1 VVAVSAV
8 VGSLVASGC
17 GLTSSES
24 VTVDTLGGVGELPG
38 ELSGEAVEL
47 SLGTVFPRVELSDA
61 LALGPVADR
70 VGGNRLL
77 VIGDSI
83 KASTSRR
90 YGGEMCATLVPL
102 GWEVEVNAEVGRFV
116 DFGNRVVRNRLDPD
130 NGLDWDAAVI
140 SLGTNFGGDLTAYR
154 QELER
159 LVETLEPRPVVLL
172 TVTEFRPDRIGVN
185 EVIIDMMRVYPHV
198 QVLDWAGISAED
210 PSLIQPDRIHLT
222 AKGRERIT
230 SEIAAVLGEIDAE
243 GVCLETQFRDDSA
256 GGGSSVIGVTPTNPN
271 RSTTTTASDD
281 DDGGDPT
288 STTKP
293 SAGTST
299 PQPSTTQP
307 SVTQPST
314 TQPASVTTA
323 PANSVA
329 PDVAGDGVSA
339 TS

>member
-1 VVAVSAV
+1 MPRTRWVPACPALALVVAGALL
-8 VGSLVASGC
+8 VGGC

-24 VTVDTLGGVGELPG
+24 ITVDTLGGVGELPG
-38 ELSGEAVEL
+38 EFSGEAVEL

-61 LALGPVADR
+61 PERGPVAER

-90 YGGEMCATLVPL
+90 YGNEMCTTLVPL

-116 DFGNRVVRNRLDPD
+116 DFGNRVVRDRLDPD

-140 SLGTNFGGDLTAYR
+140 SLGTNFGGDLTTYR

-159 LVETLEPRPVVLL
+159 IVESLEPRPLVLL

-210 PSLIQPDRIHLT
+210 SSLIQPDRIHLT
-222 AKGRERIT
+222 AKGRERIA

-243 GVCLETQFRDDSA
+243 GTCLDTRFRDDSA
-256 GGGSSVIGVTPTNPN
+256 GSPGGIGVTPANPS
-271 RSTTTTASDD
+271 RSTTTGPG
-281 DDGGDPT
+281 DDGDAGGDTGGSSTTSIRPAT
-288 STTKP
+288 STT
-293 SAGTST
+293 A
-299 PQPSTTQP
+299 PSTTQP
-307 SVTQPST
+307 T
-314 TQPASVTTA
+314 TTTTTVATTSPTTA
-323 PANSVA
+323 A
-329 PDVAGDGVSA
+329 PE
-339 TS
+339 